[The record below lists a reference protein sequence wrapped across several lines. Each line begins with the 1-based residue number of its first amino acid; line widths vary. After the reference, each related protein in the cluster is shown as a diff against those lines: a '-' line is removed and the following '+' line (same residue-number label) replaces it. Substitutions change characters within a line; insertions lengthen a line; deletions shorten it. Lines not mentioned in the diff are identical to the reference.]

1 MTLANGWSDLADL
14 CLHRSLCHTWNIEI
28 DHVSILLWSPY
39 STPCLKNIPPLACY
53 NFDTWTD
60 FDIFFVRNV
69 TAKVSHLYSTG
80 QTSCWASAHILVP
93 TMFMLHKRKVFK
105 VTLRFLPW
113 CHCSSLAVTNV
124 DYCTDYSAEKWMKSV
139 WPLILLKTLKWVC
152 SFCYGRPME

>member
-1 MTLANGWSDLADL
+1 MYQFYYDHPTVHRVSKTSHLWLAITLTREL
-14 CLHRSLCHTWNIEI
+14 
-28 DHVSILLWSPY
+28 IL
-39 STPCLKNIPPLACY
+39 I
-53 NFDTWTD
+53 F
-60 FDIFFVRNV
+60 FFVRNV